1 MTASDPENSAA
12 ARVVS
17 ETGAAD
23 RQETARTVG
32 RTFMPSPTALNWV
45 IAIGLVSLGYAI
57 YLRYLVIEQTSVGLA
72 CDNGIET
79 WLCLTRRVV
88 TALFE
93 NEVFGW
99 VGLGMAVLAMIRPA
113 LPLFIIGLAASAF
126 GLVLH
131 NGALSGLAA
140 ALLIMCLARPVAE
153 TE

>member
-1 MTASDPENSAA
+1 MSKTRDGTPIVSDAEGDAVAAPERAQRA
-12 ARVVS
+12 EPR
-17 ETGAAD
+17 
-23 RQETARTVG
+23 
-32 RTFMPSPTALNWV
+32 RTFIPSPAALNWV
-45 IAIGLVSLGYAI
+45 IAIGLTSLGYAI

-72 CDNGIET
+72 CDSGLKT
-79 WLCLTRRVV
+79 WLCLTRNVA
-88 TALFE
+88 TGLFE

-99 VGLGMAVLAMIRPA
+99 VGLGAAVLALIRPS

-140 ALLIMCLARPVAE
+140 ALLIMCFARPVAE